1 MRRAASS
8 RRSKGWWPEVSLEAL
23 LDAGVAEGVYGT
35 ARAVV
40 LRRGATVFSGGPA
53 EEDTLFD
60 LASVTKVMA
69 TTAAFLSLRKAG
81 AVSGATRLRALV
93 PQAAADVSLEDLLFH
108 RSGLPAFVPYF
119 AEVLRTSP
127 ELLRGDCPRAVREAA
142 REQVVAAAQ
151 ATRPT
156 AAPGVAAVYSD
167 VGFILLGEALAR
179 AARQSLESLAAQVLA
194 DLGIAARYRRLSA
207 RLPVPA
213 RLAPTGARRPREPA
227 PGQEGLWSVADAP
240 TLPAEVDDDN
250 AWAMDGVSGHAGLF
264 GTAGDVAR
272 FGQHLLEGSLAPVR
286 EWRAD
291 GRTPGSTRA
300 LGFDTPSAEGA
311 SAGPRFGRGPKGAI
325 GHLGF
330 TGTSLWVD
338 LDRELVVALLTNR
351 TWQGRANVQIRAF
364 RPRFH
369 EAVVDL
375 FG

>member
-1 MRRAASS
+1 MSLD
-8 RRSKGWWPEVSLEAL
+8 ELLEA
-23 LDAGVAEGVYGT
+23 GVSEGVYGT

-40 LRRGATVFSGGPA
+40 LHRGGTVFSGGPGA
-53 EEDTLFD
+53 EETLFD
-60 LASVTKVMA
+60 LASVTKVLA

-81 AVSGATRLRALV
+81 AVSNTTRLRALV
-93 PQAAADVSLEDLLFH
+93 PHAVADVSLEDLLFH

-119 AEVLRTSP
+119 ADAVRASP
-127 ELLRGDCPRAVREAA
+127 ELLRADCARGVREAA

-151 ATRPT
+151 ATRTT
-156 AAPGVAAVYSD
+156 AAPGAAAVYSD

-179 AARQSLESLAAQVLA
+179 AARQSLESLVAQVLA

-213 RLAPTGARRPREPA
+213 AVAPTGARRPREPA
-227 PGQEGLWSVADAP
+227 PGQEGLWSVTDVP

-250 AWAMDGVSGHAGLF
+250 AWAMDGVAGHAGLF
-264 GTAGDVAR
+264 GTAQDVAR
-272 FGQHLLEGSLAPVR
+272 FGQHLLEGSLAPVKD
-286 EWRAD
+286 WRAD
-291 GRTPGSTRA
+291 ARTPGSTRA
-300 LGFDTPSAEGA
+300 LGFDTPSKEGA

-351 TWQGRANVQIRAF
+351 TWRGRANVQIRAF

-369 EAVVDL
+369 EAVLDL
-375 FG
+375 VG